1 MSNQDLMKSMV
12 HDMGPDIIK
21 GLGLMARSLVS
32 PVEPR
37 AHGDAWWQRPG
48 IGIQFQIEY
57 RPGWD
62 WDRDFNEFNRSMMD
76 EEGGL
81 KFNGPFP
88 RPEEWVQFSKEV
100 GVDYHQMEIK
110 WHDGICYFDT
120 KLTDWKTE
128 EDYAARFAEA
138 SRKAGIPFL
147 YYYSNIFDHNP
158 QFDSIQPDKQ
168 TASFMGIPGSDVY
181 DEYMRGQYREIMG
194 QYHPDGMWL
203 DWYWKDRTTRSS
215 IEFFRTNYPDTV
227 LAFNISSVFISSH
240 SQLDFTSGETHALDH
255 NFFKITRG
263 EESDL
268 FVFSSAWKWSA
279 VYRRIMSNP
288 WELIT
293 PAGKAW
299 QDPSL
304 RDNPYDLPRMAACIM
319 ACGGKLCI
327 GVTSLM
333 DGSVNPEQVKQLKIL
348 GDWYKPR
355 RALFAEAVP
364 LKYRRRG
371 PPGVRVSPSSV
382 KAIVCRRGD
391 DLLLHLVNMDGAT
404 RPIGLA
410 LAGSLWDR
418 VTSAY
423 LEPAGK
429 ELEIKKSEDGLM
441 AMIPSEDV
449 DRVDTILRLELF

>member
-1 MSNQDLMKSMV
+1 
-12 HDMGPDIIK
+12 
-21 GLGLMARSLVS
+21 
-32 PVEPR
+32 
-37 AHGDAWWQRPG
+37 
-48 IGIQFQIEY
+48 
-57 RPGWD
+57 
-62 WDRDFNEFNRSMMD
+62 
-76 EEGGL
+76 
-81 KFNGPFP
+81 
-88 RPEEWVQFSKEV
+88 
-100 GVDYHQMEIK
+100 
-110 WHDGICYFDT
+110 
-120 KLTDWKTE
+120 
-128 EDYAARFAEA
+128 
-138 SRKAGIPFL
+138 
-147 YYYSNIFDHNP
+147 
-158 QFDSIQPDKQ
+158 
-168 TASFMGIPGSDVY
+168 
-181 DEYMRGQYREIMG
+181 
-194 QYHPDGMWL
+194 
-203 DWYWKDRTTRSS
+203 
-215 IEFFRTNYPDTV
+215 
-227 LAFNISSVFISSH
+227 
-240 SQLDFTSGETHALDH
+240 
-255 NFFKITRG
+255 
-263 EESDL
+263 
-268 FVFSSAWKWSA
+268 
-279 VYRRIMSNP
+279 
-288 WELIT
+288 
-293 PAGKAW
+293 
-299 QDPSL
+299 
-304 RDNPYDLPRMAACIM
+304 MAACIM

>member
-1 MSNQDLMKSMV
+1 MSNADLMKSMV
-12 HDMGPDIIK
+12 REMGPDILK
-21 GLGLMARSLVS
+21 GLGLLARCFVS

-37 AHGDAWWQRPG
+37 APGDAWWQRPG
-48 IGIQFQIEY
+48 IGIQFQIEF

-76 EEGGL
+76 EDGRL
-81 KFNGPFP
+81 AFNGPYP
-88 RPEEWVQFSKEV
+88 KVDEWVQFSRDV
-100 GVDYHQMEIK
+100 GVDYHQMESK
-110 WHDGICYFDT
+110 WHDGICYFNT
-120 KLTDWKTE
+120 KLTGWKTE

-158 QFDSIQPDKQ
+158 QFDSIQPDPR

-181 DEYMRGQYREIMG
+181 DEYMRGQYREIME

-203 DWYWKDRTTRSS
+203 DWYWKDRTTNSS

-240 SQLDFTSGETHALDH
+240 SRLDFTSGEAHALDH
-255 NFFKITRG
+255 NFFKITRK
-263 EESDL
+263 EDSDL

-279 VYRRIMSNP
+279 LYRRIMSNP

-293 PAGKAW
+293 PAGREW

-304 RDNPYDLPRMAACIM
+304 RDDPFDLPRMAACIM

-333 DGSVNPEQVKQLKIL
+333 DGSVNPEQVRQLKIL
-348 GDWYKPR
+348 GDWYRPR

-364 LKYRRRG
+364 LKYRFRE
-371 PPGVRVSPSSV
+371 PLGVQVRPESV
-382 KAIVCRRGD
+382 KTIACRRGD
-391 DLLLHLVNMDGAT
+391 DLLLHLINMDGAT
-404 RPIGLA
+404 RPVEL
-410 LAGSLWDR
+410 SLHGGFWNR
-418 VTSAY
+418 VERAY
-423 LEPAGK
+423 LEPSGQ
-429 ELEIKKSEDGLM
+429 EFEIEKSEDRISALVRSKD
-441 AMIPSEDV
+441 I
-449 DRVDTILRLELF
+449 DRVDTILRLAL